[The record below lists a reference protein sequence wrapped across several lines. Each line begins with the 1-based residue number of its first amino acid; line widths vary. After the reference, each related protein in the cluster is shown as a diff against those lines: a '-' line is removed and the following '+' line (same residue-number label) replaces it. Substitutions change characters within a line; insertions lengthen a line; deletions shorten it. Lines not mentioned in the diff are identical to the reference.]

1 MSIHHPENIRAI
13 MHEIKRLKYPSKKV
27 CQMKID
33 HVAIAVNDVEEAAK
47 IYQQAL
53 GADSIEF
60 ETVESEGV
68 KVAIIHLE
76 NGRVELMQPT
86 NDTSPIKKF
95 LDKKGEGLHHM
106 ALETDNI
113 EGEVERMEGCG
124 IQFLGKIRPGSAG
137 TKVTFIHPKSLHGVL
152 AELCSHPD

>member
-1 MSIHHPENIRAI
+1 
-13 MHEIKRLKYPSKKV
+13 
-27 CQMKID
+27 MKID
-33 HVAIAVNDVEEAAK
+33 HVAIAVNNVEESAK

-53 GADSIEF
+53 GVDDVEF

-86 NDTSPIKKF
+86 NDTSPIRKF

-113 EGEVERMEGCG
+113 EGEVQRMEGCG
-124 IQFLGKIRPGSAG
+124 IQFLGQIRPGSAG

-152 AELCSHPD
+152 AELCSHPK

>member
-1 MSIHHPENIRAI
+1 
-13 MHEIKRLKYPSKKV
+13 L
-27 CQMKID
+27 KID
-33 HVAIAVNDVEEAAK
+33 HIAIAVHDVEKAAEV
-47 IYQQAL
+47 YQQAL
-53 GADSIEF
+53 DVDSIEF

-68 KVAIIHLE
+68 KIAIIHVD
-76 NGRVELMQPT
+76 NARIELMQPT
-86 NDTSPIKKF
+86 NDSSPIKKF

-106 ALETDNI
+106 AFDTDDI

-152 AELCSHPD
+152 TELCSHPKD